1 MKVLRPVRATR
12 SGRYYRTVFH
22 NVWRLLAAAAFVS
35 TIVGAPTHAEVLRGF
50 SNGDLN
56 GWEEKSFQGHTDYT
70 LVNLDGETVLHAR
83 CDAAASV
90 LYLERHIDLRQ
101 TPWLHW
107 RWRVNRTFTKVDER
121 SKQGDD
127 YPARVYV
134 VVDGGLLP
142 WRTLAV
148 NYVWASREPKGSH
161 WPNAYTGNAHMV
173 ALRSG
178 SADTKH
184 WEVETR
190 NVRQDFKR
198 FYGKEMERIDGVAA
212 LMTDCDNTGGRAEA
226 WYGDIEFLGQ
236 SPEGKR

>member
-1 MKVLRPVRATR
+1 MKVLSSVWTTLA
-12 SGRYYRTVFH
+12 GRYYRAVIR
-22 NVWRLLAAAAFVS
+22 NVYRSLAAAAFILS
-35 TIVGAPTHAEVLRGF
+35 IVGTPLHAEVLRGF
-50 SNGDLN
+50 SNGNLD

-70 LVNLDGETVLHAR
+70 LVKLDGETVLHAR

-90 LYLERHIDLRQ
+90 LYLKRHIDLRQ
-101 TPWLHW
+101 TPWLRW
-107 RWRVNRTFTKVDER
+107 RWRVARTFTNVDER

-134 VVDGGLLP
+134 VADGGLLP
-142 WRTLAV
+142 WRTRAV
-148 NYVWASREPKGSH
+148 NYVWASREPKGSD

-178 SADTKH
+178 SADNKH
-184 WEVETR
+184 WEVEAR

-198 FYGKEMERIDGVAA
+198 FYGKDVERIDGVA

-226 WYGDIEFLGQ
+226 WYGDIEFLSQ
-236 SPEGKR
+236 APKGKR